1 MKNSRKF
8 ILYSICI
15 IIICAI
21 QTTIS
26 FAETKFQLL
35 QSDGDR
41 RIDCDYIEIKNN
53 NIVCK
58 DNKFIITYKID
69 KIKEL
74 KLIKNSNAFSVKQ
87 FTIENITKINQA
99 NSNKIENKRSKSS
112 HENHNDSEQSTLSSL
127 SKFKNYL
134 KTKYSHFSANNTLS
148 MIIQVLGLIIFFV
161 GSIKYIV
168 ETFRISIL
176 WGLSCMFLPFVSFI
190 FLIVHWKVASKPFF
204 LSLFGIG
211 IMLLCTLF
219 TAQASSNTYNAKSH
233 LNFNKNYKCSGKIYC
248 SEMTSCAE
256 AKFYLRNCQDTKIDG
271 NNDGVPCEKQWCN

>member
-21 QTTIS
+21 KTTAS

-35 QSDGDR
+35 QNDGET
-41 RIDCDYIEIKNN
+41 RINCEYIEIKNN
-53 NIVCK
+53 NIVCN

-74 KLIKNSNAFSVKQ
+74 KIIENSNIFHIKQ
-87 FTIENITKINQA
+87 FTSENITKINQA
-99 NSNKIENKRSKSS
+99 NSTKIETQQIKFVHDNFI
-112 HENHNDSEQSTLSSL
+112 ESEQSTLNSL
-127 SKFKNYL
+127 SKLKNYFN
-134 KTKYSHFSANNTLS
+134 KKYRHFSTNNTLS
-148 MIIQVLGLIIFFV
+148 MVIQILGLIIFFA
-161 GSIKYIV
+161 GSIKYVI

-204 LSLFGIG
+204 ISLFGLG
-211 IMLLCTLF
+211 IMLLGTLF
-219 TAQASSNTYNAKSH
+219 TSQASHNVYNEKYH
-233 LNFNKNYKCSGKIYC
+233 QNLNKNYQCSGKIYC
-248 SEMTSCAE
+248 SEMTSCSE
-256 AKFYLRNCQDTKIDG
+256 AKFYLRNCQGTKIDG